1 MSKNLTETSEF
12 TATVTVPVD
21 GVDYDTAASVEVPFQ
36 SLTNRTAYLHNNT
49 IQGVQDSAG
58 VQSGVTQLVFPG
70 ATVTKSGATA
80 TVTGWQG
87 PPGAQGA
94 PGSPGPQGPAG
105 VGTQGPPGAQSASG
119 GGGVVTHGTFAN
131 LPAAGTQGALYS
143 STDGAATIWLDNGSS
158 WAPVVCSGA
167 VPYRNPISLVSADV
181 LATWVA
187 GTTPPT
193 ASSFTRLNGTDHVL
207 TNSCGALHY
216 LKTSTDGGFVCYP
229 FAISLSSATAYVE
242 AQIVFD
248 TPATNY
254 PVLGIVMIESG
265 TTKNMTC
272 CYFPWDGGMYSQYRS
287 SYSSGAIAN
296 NSITP
301 SKSNGYLVPHLLRMR
316 RSGANIIAE
325 YSTDKTNWTQICS
338 RNTTTVFTSAPDL
351 VGIFAGTQ
359 ASAASAYITHFAYGS
374 L

>member
-1 MSKNLTETSEF
+1 M
-12 TATVTVPVD
+12 
-21 GVDYDTAASVEVPFQ
+21 
-36 SLTNRTAYLHNNT
+36 
-49 IQGVQDSAG
+49 
-58 VQSGVTQLVFPG
+58 
-70 ATVTKSGATA
+70 
-80 TVTGWQG
+80 
-87 PPGAQGA
+87 
-94 PGSPGPQGPAG
+94 
-105 VGTQGPPGAQSASG
+105 
-119 GGGVVTHGTFAN
+119 VTHGTFAN